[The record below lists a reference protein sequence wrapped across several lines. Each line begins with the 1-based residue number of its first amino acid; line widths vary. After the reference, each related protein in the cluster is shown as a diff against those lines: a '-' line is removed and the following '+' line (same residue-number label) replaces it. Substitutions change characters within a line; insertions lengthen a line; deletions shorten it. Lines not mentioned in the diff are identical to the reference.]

1 MQHARVPGP
10 RFGAATRPRM
20 QSQCTPEAGDRAAT
34 GASAAGAAAAAAGL
48 AAGSRTYNETW
59 QDARIKIVDFYNLLI
74 KLNFNLLFYE
84 VNLIYKGKF

>member
-1 MQHARVPGP
+1 
-10 RFGAATRPRM
+10 M

-59 QDARIKIVDFYNLLI
+59 QDARIKIADFYNLLI